1 MKTSKNDFDLNTHSL
16 EQDFLDIAPLFDDI
30 VLNGKLG
37 TPPLNI
43 IENIYAEASRSTLK
57 RRFEHK
63 MRSVLRAAAG
73 IAAVLLVMAGGIQ
86 FNSIQESNRR
96 AEVLN
101 QLCIASD
108 TELGIEQSRE
118 YSNAALADL
127 LMEMQGFDEET
138 YFEVN

>member
-1 MKTSKNDFDLNTHSL
+1 MKTSTNDFDLDANTL
-16 EQDFLDIAPLFDDI
+16 DKDFQDLAPLFDDI
-30 VLNGKLG
+30 VLNNKLG
-37 TPPLNI
+37 APPSEI
-43 IENIYAEASRSTLK
+43 IENIYTEASRYALK

-63 MRSVLRAAAG
+63 MRRVLRAVAG
-73 IAAVLLVMAGGIQ
+73 VAAVLLVMAGGMQI
-86 FNSIQESNRR
+86 NSIQKTNRR
-96 AEVLN
+96 IEVLN

-108 TELGIEQSRE
+108 ADLGIEQSRE